1 MSFRICSTNRQAWLI
16 HLSFP
21 YLLGLEVAV
30 LLLLGLRESIGELLT
45 EPGVVGAA
53 HLCSDL
59 GREEALS

>member
-1 MSFRICSTNRQAWLI
+1 M
-16 HLSFP
+16 P

-30 LLLLGLRESIGELLT
+30 LLLLGLREPIGELLT

-59 GREEALS
+59 GEKMPLIAKRTYKTTLTTLGVS